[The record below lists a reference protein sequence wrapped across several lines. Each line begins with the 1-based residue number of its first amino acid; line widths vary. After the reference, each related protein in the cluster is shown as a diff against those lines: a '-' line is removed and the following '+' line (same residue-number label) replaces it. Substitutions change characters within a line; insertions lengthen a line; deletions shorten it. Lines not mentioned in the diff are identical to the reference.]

1 MKGVILAGGSGTRL
15 FPMTAGVNKHLLPI
29 HDKPMIF
36 YPLTTLISASIQD
49 IVIVCNE
56 TDIDDYKA
64 LLGNGEQFGSV
75 INYISQSKPDGIVS
89 ALNLASAFTDSDNMA
104 VILGD
109 NIFLDSGD
117 IRRGVARFKEG
128 VQIFGKQVSNPE
140 NYGVVEYND
149 EMRPVKLSEKP
160 THPLSSTAVTGFYI
174 FDKKYS
180 AYANNVKLSAR
191 GEYEIMDVLR
201 QYLTAGTLELT
212 LLSRGAG
219 WIDAGTKESYA
230 IVCRYIE
237 SIQQMHGV
245 LIGSPHEAAFV
256 RGFVSGSMLR
266 AYIDH
271 SGPSDYSNYLQTLLN

>member
-1 MKGVILAGGSGTRL
+1 
-15 FPMTAGVNKHLLPI
+15 MTAGVNKHLLPI

-36 YPLTTLISASIQD
+36 YPLTTLISASIQN

-56 TDIDDYKA
+56 TDIEDYKA
-64 LLGNGEQFGSV
+64 LLGNGEQFGSL

-89 ALNLASAFTDSDNMA
+89 ALNLASTFTENDNMA

-109 NIFLDSGD
+109 NIFLDGGD

-128 VQIFGKQVSNPE
+128 AQIFGKQVSNPE
-140 NYGVVEYND
+140 NYGVVKYND
-149 EMRPVKLSEKP
+149 EMRPLELSEKP
-160 THPLSSTAVTGFYI
+160 TYPMSSTAITGFYI
-174 FDKKYS
+174 FDKKYP

-191 GEYEIMDVLR
+191 GEYEIIDVLR
-201 QYLTAGTLELT
+201 QYLSAGALELT

-237 SIQQMHGV
+237 SMQQMHGV

-266 AYIDH
+266 AYINN
-271 SGPSDYSNYLQTLLN
+271 SGPSDYSNYLQTLLD